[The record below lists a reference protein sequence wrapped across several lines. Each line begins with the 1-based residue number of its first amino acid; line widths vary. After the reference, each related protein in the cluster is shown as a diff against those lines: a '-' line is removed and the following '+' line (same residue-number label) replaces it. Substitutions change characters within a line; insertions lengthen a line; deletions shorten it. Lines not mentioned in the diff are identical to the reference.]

1 MLGVETSTLDAS
13 GEVTARHDMGGV
25 TLDAVRAAVAE
36 HLTGTDR
43 PGAADGVGPAG
54 RRPPPARAGPGGRRG
69 RAGGPAGDR
78 PPVRRATRRRTRSS
92 TGSRSQCSSGTYIR
106 TLAADLGHLLGG
118 GAHLRDLRRTA
129 IGSFTE
135 AEAAPPDTAELL
147 PPAEALRDYE
157 RIVVDEDT
165 AALIRHG
172 RRLPAF
178 AGAGRRGRCSAADGA
193 LLAVYDAHPDGAAP
207 AVVLAGA

>member
-1 MLGVETSTLDAS
+1 M
-13 GEVTARHDMGGV
+13 R
-25 TLDAVRAAVAE
+25 
-36 HLTGTDR
+36 
-43 PGAADGVGPAG
+43 
-54 RRPPPARAGPGGRRG
+54 
-69 RAGGPAGDR
+69 
-78 PPVRRATRRRTRSS
+78 
-92 TGSRSQCSSGTYIR
+92 Y
-106 TLAADLGHLLGG
+106 G

-129 IGSFTE
+129 IGSFTG
-135 AEAAPPDTAELL
+135 AEAAPPDAAELL

-178 AGAGRRGRCSAADGA
+178 AGPPPWALLAADGT